1 MKRKLNHLLRYLK
14 KRFSGRQ
21 VFDEKVRA
29 YLTLRCNLNCEF
41 CVNNHVDGGKN
52 LTNYSLLGASEW
64 IRIFNSL
71 ERDIVI
77 TGGEPFLYKE
87 LRNIVQRVNRKLEI
101 TIYSNLTVPIKG
113 DTSWL
118 KRKGLSIYGS
128 YHPLYSNNKA
138 FLENI
143 KILKQLNVKF
153 SIHAIDVMGKEKLEH
168 ICKENLGDEI
178 PDITIDEDQREIYD
192 CASKASRKK
201 VRCSRKIILI
211 APDGNRY
218 QCVSRMAR
226 QVDPFE
232 NLANESFTTARRIVI
247 CNDYGYCA
255 PCDGVGETSFTFLNE
270 GDNIEK

>member
-1 MKRKLNHLLRYLK
+1 MMRKLNHLLRYFK
-14 KRFSGRQ
+14 KKLSGRR

-52 LTNYSLLGASEW
+52 LTNYSLLKASEW
-64 IRIFNSL
+64 IRIFNTL
-71 ERDIVI
+71 GRDVVI

-87 LRNIVQRVNRKLEI
+87 LRDVVQRVNQNLEI

-113 DTSWL
+113 DALWL

-128 YHPLYSNNKA
+128 YHPLYSDNNA

-143 KILKQLNVKF
+143 KRLKELKVKF
-153 SIHAIDVMGKEKLEH
+153 SIHAIDVMGKEKLEQL
-168 ICKENLGDEI
+168 CKENLGDEI

-201 VRCSRKIILI
+201 VRCNRKMILI

-226 QVDPFE
+226 RVEPFE
-232 NLANESFTTARRIVI
+232 NLVNESFTKASRTVI

-255 PCDGVGETSFTFLNE
+255 PCDGVGETSFTFLCE
-270 GDNIEK
+270 GDNNEK